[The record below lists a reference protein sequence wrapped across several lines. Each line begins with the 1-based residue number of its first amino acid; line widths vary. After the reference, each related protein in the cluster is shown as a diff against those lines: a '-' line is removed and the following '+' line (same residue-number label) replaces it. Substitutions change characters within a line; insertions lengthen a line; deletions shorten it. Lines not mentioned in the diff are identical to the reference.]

1 LQSDNNYLRGR
12 RAESELDEER
22 GRYGVG
28 KISADVGSGGV
39 LRKCFEGISLNQLK
53 AGFVSKLF
61 TKPRDK
67 TVIDFECFDRV
78 SNGE

>member
-1 LQSDNNYLRGR
+1 
-12 RAESELDEER
+12 LDEEW
-22 GRYGVG
+22 GRDGVG
-28 KISADVGSGGV
+28 EISTDVSSGWMLGEG
-39 LRKCFEGISLNQLK
+39 FQGISLNQLK

>member
-1 LQSDNNYLRGR
+1 
-12 RAESELDEER
+12 LDEE
-22 GRYGVG
+22 GGGDGVG
-28 KISADVGSGGV
+28 EISADVGSGGV
-39 LRKCFEGISLNQLK
+39 LRKCFEGISHNQLK

-67 TVIDFECFDRV
+67 TVIYFECFHRV